1 MKAHAAEIGIAE
13 AVDGLPPTGPDT
25 PFSEPSKRSPIAGP
39 LRRAWSDAQT
49 GDRLFLGWLSVAVV
63 GLVLVLAVAYS
74 PIYLYFFL
82 WTLGV
87 GIPLFVCR
95 DRVRGFVTHL
105 PGHPLLRFIALGTL
119 MVLSEETVAALV
131 NVMKEGFTPMLW
143 AERIPQFWL
152 FNLMAFLPLF
162 LGWYLVSR
170 WFRYLLHEVIYLA
183 GAVGVN
189 SEHILPYWISDPLVA
204 AIFTP
209 VEIAT
214 YAVIA
219 LPAFLSVPWPSPGGR
234 PLPTWLRYAAFLVI
248 PVLLAGVGAFGAET
262 LRGIV
267 PNWFPPRSEIP

>member
-1 MKAHAAEIGIAE
+1 MTDE
-13 AVDGLPPTGPDT
+13 
-25 PFSEPSKRSPIAGP
+25 
-39 LRRAWSDAQT
+39 LRRTWSEMQT
-49 GDRLFLGWLSVAVV
+49 GDRVFLGWLGVAAAA
-63 GLVLVLAVAYS
+63 LVLVLIVAYS
-74 PIYLYFFL
+74 PIYFYFYL
-82 WTLGV
+82 WTLGAGV
-87 GIPLFVCR
+87 PLFVHR
-95 DRVRGFVTHL
+95 DRVRRFVARL
-105 PGHPLLRFIALGTL
+105 PGHPLLRFMALGTL

-131 NVMKEGFTPMLW
+131 NSMKEGFTPGLW

-152 FNLMAFLPLF
+152 FNLMVFLPLF

-170 WFRYLLHEVIYLA
+170 RFPFSRHEAIYLA
-183 GAVGVN
+183 GAVGVY
-189 SEHILPYWISDPLVA
+189 SEHILPYWITDPIVA

-219 LPAFLSVPWPSPGGR
+219 LPAFLSVPWPAPIVR
-234 PLPTWLRYAAFLVI
+234 PLPTWVRYVAFLVI